1 MPDLLLVL
9 AGLAVAAALVLSP
22 LRHGDVAP
30 SGSADER
37 DAAELRHRV
46 ALEALRDVEAD
57 RRAGSLDDAAYAVQL
72 ADAERRAAETRGA
85 LTAAGPAAAGSRAPD
100 SRAPDSRAAG
110 DGRRAGI
117 LAAGLI
123 GLALVAG
130 WVVPAAGIANRTVT
144 NQALAAAEAAEDAR
158 QDRIREL
165 TDELAADPADTEVL
179 SDLADAYLAGSD
191 AADLSAAARALQ
203 LLIASDP
210 ERNDA
215 YERIITA
222 YLRAG
227 DAANARAA
235 HDAYAEVASAD
246 PIELAFFDGLIARGE
261 GEKERA
267 IAAFDRFLELAPD
280 DPRAEMIAGLRDEAA
295 GSR

>member
-1 MPDLLLVL
+1 
-9 AGLAVAAALVLSP
+9 
-22 LRHGDVAP
+22 
-30 SGSADER
+30 
-37 DAAELRHRV
+37 V

-57 RRAGSLDDAAYAVQL
+57 RRAGSLDDAAYAAQL
-72 ADAERRAAETRGA
+72 ADAERRAAETRRALAGA
-85 LTAAGPAAAGSRAPD
+85 GASASGWRTS
-100 SRAPDSRAAG
+100 G
-110 DGRRAGI
+110 DGRRAAV
-117 LAAGLI
+117 LAAGMI
-123 GLALVAG
+123 GVALVVG
-130 WVVPAAGIANRTVT
+130 WAVPAAGIANRTVT
-144 NQALAAAEAAEDAR
+144 NQVLAAAEAAEQAR

-165 TDELAADPADTEVL
+165 TAELAADPADTEVL
-179 SDLADAYLAGSD
+179 SDLADAYLAGSE

-227 DAANARAA
+227 DAANGRAA
-235 HDAYAEVASAD
+235 HDSYAEIGSAD
-246 PIELAFFDGLIARGE
+246 PIELAFFDGLIARAE
-261 GEKERA
+261 GDAERA

-295 GSR
+295 RSP